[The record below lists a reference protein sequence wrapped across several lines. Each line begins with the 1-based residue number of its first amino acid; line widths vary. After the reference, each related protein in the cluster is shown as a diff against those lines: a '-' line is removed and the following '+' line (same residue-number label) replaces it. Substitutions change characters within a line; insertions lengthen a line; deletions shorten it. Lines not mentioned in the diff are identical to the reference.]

1 MKKIILNSAIVIS
14 VIAFAGCSQK
24 RPAQCIDP
32 VQEAPK
38 PAPVVVAPKP
48 VPVPAPAPAPVV
60 VETPAPAPVYVEPI
74 VDDKTAAVR

>member
-24 RPAQCIDP
+24 RPAQCMDP
-32 VQEAPK
+32 VKVVAPK

-48 VPVPAPAPAPVV
+48 VPAPVPV
-60 VETPAPAPVYVEPI
+60 IVETPAPAPVYVEPI
-74 VDDKTAAVR
+74 IDDKTAAVR